1 MTYNKI
7 HDLIEDWDN
16 IQLEYDVMPK
26 SYPSKADDIDE
37 VVDRFWESIFS
48 APDIVHPEIEQDDE
62 EEKTDEEED

>member
-16 IQLEYDVMPK
+16 IVLTCDVMPK

-37 VVDRFWESIFS
+37 LVDRFWESVIAGS
-48 APDIVHPEIEQDDE
+48 NIVHPEIEDE
-62 EEKTDEEED
+62 ETDEED